1 MTEKNSND
9 GAMFAKNLRESF
21 IKIRFRAKGVANRI
35 GNSILCNCFREYDDA
50 RFSELWDA
58 EKIDADEVLEEL
70 KKTRE
75 VAFSMIESIDE
86 LAEEILSRY

>member
-1 MTEKNSND
+1 MYDND
-9 GAMFAKNLRESF
+9 DATTFVKELREAF
-21 IKIRFRAKGVANRI
+21 IKIRLRAKGIVNRI
-35 GNSILCNCFREYDDA
+35 GNSILCNSFREHDDV

-75 VAFSMIESIDE
+75 SALALIDSIDE
-86 LAEEILSRY
+86 LAEKILSRI